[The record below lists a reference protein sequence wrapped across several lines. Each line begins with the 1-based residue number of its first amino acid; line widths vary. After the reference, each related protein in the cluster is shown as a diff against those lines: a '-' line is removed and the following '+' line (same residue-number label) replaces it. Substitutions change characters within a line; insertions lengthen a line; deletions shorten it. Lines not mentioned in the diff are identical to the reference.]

1 MFDPIKTLNRR
12 LFKQNTGRNLV
23 AVIAILLTTLMFTT
37 LFTLA
42 QSQSKNM
49 VEMAFRQA
57 GYDAQVSLKN
67 VTEEQLA
74 RLSAHP
80 DIAGIGESIVLGL
93 AENKALGGRQLE
105 IRWADDSYARHSF
118 GAPTAGRMPQAAGE
132 LALDTIALDRLGLP
146 HELGQEVTLE
156 WR

>member
-80 DIAGIGESIVLGL
+80 DIAEIGRAHV
-93 AENKALGGRQLE
+93 
-105 IRWADDSYARHSF
+105 
-118 GAPTAGRMPQAAGE
+118 
-132 LALDTIALDRLGLP
+132 
-146 HELGQEVTLE
+146 
-156 WR
+156 